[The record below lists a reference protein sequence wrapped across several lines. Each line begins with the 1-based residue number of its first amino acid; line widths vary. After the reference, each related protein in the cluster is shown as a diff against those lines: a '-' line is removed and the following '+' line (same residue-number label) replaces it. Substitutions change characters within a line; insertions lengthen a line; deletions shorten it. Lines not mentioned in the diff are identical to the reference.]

1 MRSSALLSLLSP
13 SITEAIIDFVSTI
26 NDSKNYFY
34 IKFVILVEA
43 SRSSYN
49 NMNERTLLQSD
60 ISYRHIYQTYDKYM
74 QRLPAQKKWVRE
86 KLGTHLTWDVYVKHH
101 LNICKISRKTNIFT
115 PLPPP
120 RRVSTKRKVR
130 NVSFSKNFAFE
141 MDDR

>member
-1 MRSSALLSLLSP
+1 MVFTLTFNTVYVVTIMRSSALLSLLSP

-86 KLGTHLTWDVYVKHH
+86 KLGTHLT
-101 LNICKISRKTNIFT
+101 
-115 PLPPP
+115 
-120 RRVSTKRKVR
+120 
-130 NVSFSKNFAFE
+130 
-141 MDDR
+141 